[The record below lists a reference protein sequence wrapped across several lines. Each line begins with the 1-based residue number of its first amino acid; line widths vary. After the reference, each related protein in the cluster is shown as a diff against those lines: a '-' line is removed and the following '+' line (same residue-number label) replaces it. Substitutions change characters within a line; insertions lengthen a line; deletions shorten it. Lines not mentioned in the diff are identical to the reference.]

1 MEKTIEIPEG
11 YEARIESNKVI
22 LKRKESED
30 ERIRKE
36 LVFYLGDMPED
47 TELRNGVTNRDV
59 LSYLER
65 QKEQQPEHFELK
77 AGKWYICI
85 HPYCCRADH
94 LTVQEGERFMC
105 EKDGVVKGFVI
116 KEPEKYFIEC
126 STPAPME
133 DEQKEQPEVDLI
145 TEYDEQF
152 DSHPVYGRLANRN
165 TGIVIARHFYELGL
179 NARKEE

>member
-65 QKEQQPEHFELK
+65 QKEQ
-77 AGKWYICI
+77 
-85 HPYCCRADH
+85 
-94 LTVQEGERFMC
+94 
-105 EKDGVVKGFVI
+105 
-116 KEPEKYFIEC
+116 
-126 STPAPME
+126 
-133 DEQKEQPEVDLI
+133 PEVDLI